1 MQLHRVSVSACT
13 RGLEMSSNSILQT
26 ERRKAEVNYAGASEL
41 ESDEKS
47 VRMETSAE
55 LPKLH

>member
-1 MQLHRVSVSACT
+1 MQSHRVSVSACT

-26 ERRKAEVNYAGASEL
+26 ERRKAEVNHAGASEL